1 MRVSNHDLSALV
13 NEEVVIRV
21 KKREGNLR
29 IYDVYT
35 KVYLEGFDEVEIFT
49 DQGNYLRKDLINISS
64 VRRILAAEKKK
75 KIKEKAFVLKFWL
88 PDGRKG
94 RTIQDASS
102 ALAAVARKE
111 SGQDIFILKKRKNQ
125 QYSI

>member
-88 PDGRKG
+88 PDGGKG

-111 SGQDIFILKKRKNQ
+111 SGQEYFYIEEKKE
-125 QYSI
+125 SAI